1 MQDLGYELPRK
12 FIPRTR
18 VNKPWVLLRAPP
30 CHSVDHLPFKGGYCL
45 RLVLRRPK
53 VFDTDLG
60 GRSIQLLDVRL
71 PRRGQGPLLRRLP
84 RLRDE
89 ALEAGGQGDRQGP
102 KRLVS
107 VDGVAV
113 GDATRQPH
121 ERSGRRLPRL
131 VTAGSPHRALEDI
144 EPLV

>member
-12 FIPRTR
+12 SIPRTR
-18 VNKPWVLLRAPP
+18 VNKPWVLLRASPL
-30 CHSVDHLPFKGGYCL
+30 HGVDLLPFKGGCCL
-45 RLVLRRPK
+45 RLLLRRPQ

-71 PRRGQGPLLRRLP
+71 PRRGQGPLLRRLA
-84 RLRDE
+84 RLSHE
-89 ALEAGGQGDRQGP
+89 ALEACGQGDRQGT

-113 GDATRQPH
+113 RDAARQ
-121 ERSGRRLPRL
+121 
-131 VTAGSPHRALEDI
+131 
-144 EPLV
+144 